1 MRNDDSVS
9 QVLRTMFAVNTDGL
23 SVSMNTLVYPRE
35 DLQIYNLDFLG
46 ESDIVNQIGR
56 IMVKRLESHTISSIV
71 ILLPHAFHHLTRFDN
86 SMKKPHCHSHPVFL
100 SVLSISKQDQIVVKG
115 F

>member
-1 MRNDDSVS
+1 
-9 QVLRTMFAVNTDGL
+9 
-23 SVSMNTLVYPRE
+23 MNTLVYPWE
-35 DLQIYNLDFLG
+35 DLQIYNLDFLCD
-46 ESDIVNQIGR
+46 SDIVNQIGR

-86 SMKKPHCHSHPVFL
+86 SMKNLAAIATLFSYLFC
-100 SVLSISKQDQIVVKG
+100 SVSKQDQIVVKD